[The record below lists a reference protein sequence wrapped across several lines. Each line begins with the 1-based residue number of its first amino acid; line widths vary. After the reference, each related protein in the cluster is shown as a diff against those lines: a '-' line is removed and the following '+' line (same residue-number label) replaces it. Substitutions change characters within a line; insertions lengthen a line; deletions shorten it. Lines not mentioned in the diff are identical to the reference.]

1 MVVLDDAGGV
11 YPDVASFRARVA
23 VMASCMTRDMAE
35 KGMSRLRWVNVLV
48 LVVNWVAASSGGP
61 Q

>member
-1 MVVLDDAGGV
+1 
-11 YPDVASFRARVA
+11 
-23 VMASCMTRDMAE
+23 MASCMTRDMAE